1 MELSFNS
8 IYKIMENNNISD
20 AYIELLKDNID
31 NIPREQIVKILS
43 LAALLIEREELEY
56 QRNSAYRLLCNVGL
70 AFAKTIEIS
79 KIEKVDRNELKQ
91 LYKYGV
97 IQFEELKDK
106 D

>member
-56 QRNSAYRLLCNVGL
+56 QKLAYYIV
-70 AFAKTIEIS
+70 
-79 KIEKVDRNELKQ
+79 LK
-91 LYKYGV
+91 Y
-97 IQFEELKDK
+97 
-106 D
+106 